1 MASGQW
7 PEKQGST
14 GHWQLATGHYS
25 MDKALFLL
33 FATIAVVGAANLL
46 RQRHPIYSA
55 LSLVAVMGALAAL
68 YLLLGA
74 EFIAAVQV
82 IVYAGAIMVLFIFT
96 LMLLNVEEEAA
107 TGRSRMARFLGL
119 PLLFLLLLQ
128 MVAML
133 RQEYPAA
140 MGVAQVGSH
149 AADNVK
155 QVGNL
160 LFNQY
165 ILPFEVT
172 SVLILVAIM
181 GAVVL
186 ARRKS

>member
-1 MASGQW
+1 
-7 PEKQGST
+7 
-14 GHWQLATGHYS
+14 

-33 FATIAVVGAANLL
+33 FATIAIVGAANLL

-107 TGRSRMARFLGL
+107 TGRSRMARYLGL

-133 RQEYPAA
+133 RQEYPVT
-140 MGVAQVGSH
+140 MVAQVGSH

-165 ILPFEVT
+165 VLPFEVT